1 MANNN
6 QTLDNATAAF
16 ALSAAVTVLFNT
28 LLAWV
33 KDSVPAL
40 NDFMAALTGHHWITH
55 GLADI
60 VVFIVLGFV
69 FMRTRTAAHMA
80 PMSLIAILFVAVAAA
95 GLGLAGWFLVA

>member
-1 MANNN
+1 MANND
-6 QTLDNATAAF
+6 QTLDNTTAAF

-28 LLAWV
+28 VLALV

-60 VVFIVLGFV
+60 VVFVVLGWI
-69 FMRTRTAAHMA
+69 FMASGTGARMRANQVI
-80 PMSLIAILFVAVAAA
+80 MSLVAGVVVA

>member
-6 QTLDNATAAF
+6 QTLNNATAAF
-16 ALSAAVTVLFNT
+16 GLAAAVTVLFNT

-60 VVFIVLGFV
+60 VVFIVLGFI
-69 FMRTRTAAHMA
+69 FMQTRTAANMA
-80 PMSLIAILFVAVAAA
+80 PMRVITTLVVAVVVA

>member
-1 MANNN
+1 MANDN
-6 QTLDNATAAF
+6 QALDSTTAAF

-40 NDFMAALTGHHWITH
+40 NNFMAALTGHHWITH

-60 VVFIVLGFV
+60 IVFIVLGFI
-69 FMRTRTAAHMA
+69 FMRTRTAARMA
-80 PMSLIAILFVAVAAA
+80 PTSLIMALFVAVAVA